1 MYILENSFWEFIHD
15 RRSKAGNFNP
25 WVPYFFEHYQFR
37 YLIRLRCNHLQ
48 LPTPLFLNNL
58 WVSTIILYISKIHGF
73 HGTHGTYTNYAF
85 VLYCWVLSSTRDKFC
100 LFLVKVAAKLC
111 CNFKL
116 FFSYIE
122 CDKSLDWTLLNWTWA
137 ETNIQLSLL
146 IFHHRVLSEK
156 LTFEVSKIIKT
167 ESRIKF
173 FKWTGPCN
181 RCCNPSNLEA
191 WILGWLEEE
200 LGSYSVCTP
209 VHSHPCVARQG
220 KMRAV

>member
-1 MYILENSFWEFIHD
+1 M
-15 RRSKAGNFNP
+15 
-25 WVPYFFEHYQFR
+25 
-37 YLIRLRCNHLQ
+37 CNHLQ

-200 LGSYSVCTP
+200 LGSYSVCTSVSP
-209 VHSHPCVARQG
+209 MCGKTRQDAG
-220 KMRAV
+220 SVTALPLALLWAVQKCMLALWQLWNFIQCRAKFNRFLYPDEHI